1 MKKIMG
7 LSNSEMTMPGIKRR
21 DHDSLSSVLLT
32 RILIFVLINNA
43 PLLEIVKDPEM
54 IFSFHSK

>member
-7 LSNSEMTMPGIKRR
+7 LSNSEMTMLGIKRK
-21 DHDSLSSVLLT
+21 DQDLLSSVLLT
-32 RILIFVLINNA
+32 RILISALINNA

-54 IFSFHSK
+54 IFGFHSE